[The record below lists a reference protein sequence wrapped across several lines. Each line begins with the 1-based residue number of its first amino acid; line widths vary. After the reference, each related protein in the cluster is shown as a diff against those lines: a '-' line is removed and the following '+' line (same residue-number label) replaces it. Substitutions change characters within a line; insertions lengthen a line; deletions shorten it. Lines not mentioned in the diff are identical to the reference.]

1 VDKVRVRRRSYV
13 YWLIPTRQQT
23 SGTLGPC
30 PRPTSAC
37 RSKPTICS
45 ALRRFFIREPFQAPV
60 GAQGFSRRIWVSF
73 FGGAVLR
80 LGTVAIFAANL
91 VLPSSQG
98 SRYGYGK
105 ASAVFGL
112 MLVMGPI
119 ATIGCAVTRIAAG
132 QHR

>member
-1 VDKVRVRRRSYV
+1 
-13 YWLIPTRQQT
+13 L
-23 SGTLGPC
+23 
-30 PRPTSAC
+30 
-37 RSKPTICS
+37 
-45 ALRRFFIREPFQAPV
+45 E
-60 GAQGFSRRIWVSF
+60 
-73 FGGAVLR
+73 GAVLR